1 MVPLRRER
9 SADYTIAILPSVVLL
24 GVGFALG
31 FTSIMAQATSGVDD
45 SEQGLASGLVQTS
58 AQVGAALVLA
68 LTTALVT
75 AGSHTATGIS
85 GAGFHQF
92 HSGLVLVT
100 GVACWDC

>member
-1 MVPLRRER
+1 
-9 SADYTIAILPSVVLL
+9 
-24 GVGFALG
+24 
-31 FTSIMAQATSGVDD
+31 MAQATSCVDD

-85 GAGFHQF
+85 DAGFHQF

-100 GVACWDC
+100 GVALLGLLITVSPLLRRVLNPA